1 MIKGQMKLFLQRY
14 YLRLSKEGGN
24 NVPTENMQGILPG
37 KNFFEDQDGDIK
49 ELCTYESKEENN
61 DDAVN
66 AMEYAAKCI
75 TEGETSMTI
84 ELPKDRT
91 RQILKMTGLERITRK
106 RFKKLLMGCG
116 MQRNDAEV
124 IAEQFCNEKIPYTPL
139 GVQQVIETI
148 IKEIKEEQ

>member
-1 MIKGQMKLFLQRY
+1 M
-14 YLRLSKEGGN
+14 
-24 NVPTENMQGILPG
+24 PTEESGFKPEKILF
-37 KNFFEDQDGDIK
+37 KDQDGIIK
-49 ELCTYESKEENN
+49 ELASYETKKEEN
-61 DDAVN
+61 DDAADTMKYV
-66 AMEYAAKCI
+66 AKCI

-84 ELPKDRT
+84 ELPKDRS
-91 RQILKMTGLERITRK
+91 RQILKMAGLELITRK

-148 IKEIKEEQ
+148 IKEIEEEQ

>member
-1 MIKGQMKLFLQRY
+1 
-14 YLRLSKEGGN
+14 
-24 NVPTENMQGILPG
+24 
-37 KNFFEDQDGDIK
+37 
-49 ELCTYESKEENN
+49 
-61 DDAVN
+61 
-66 AMEYAAKCI
+66 MEYAAKCI

-84 ELPKDRT
+84 ELPKDRV

-124 IAEQFCNEKIPYTPL
+124 IAEQFCNDKIPYTPL

>member
-1 MIKGQMKLFLQRY
+1 M
-14 YLRLSKEGGN
+14 
-24 NVPTENMQGILPG
+24 PTENMQGILPG
-37 KNFFEDQDGDIK
+37 KIFFEDQDGDIK

-84 ELPKDRT
+84 ELSKDRV

-124 IAEQFCNEKIPYTPL
+124 IAEQFRNEKIPYTPL

-148 IKEIKEEQ
+148 IKEIEEEQ

>member
-1 MIKGQMKLFLQRY
+1 M
-14 YLRLSKEGGN
+14 
-24 NVPTENMQGILPG
+24 PTEESGFKPEKILF
-37 KNFFEDQDGDIK
+37 KDQDGIIK
-49 ELCTYESKEENN
+49 ELASYETKKEEN
-61 DDAVN
+61 DDAADTMKYV
-66 AMEYAAKCI
+66 AKCI

-84 ELPKDRT
+84 ELPKDRV

-124 IAEQFCNEKIPYTPL
+124 IAEQFCNDKIPYTPL

-148 IKEIKEEQ
+148 IKEIEEEQ

>member
-1 MIKGQMKLFLQRY
+1 M
-14 YLRLSKEGGN
+14 
-24 NVPTENMQGILPG
+24 PTEESGFKPEKILF
-37 KNFFEDQDGDIK
+37 KDQDGIIK
-49 ELCTYESKEENN
+49 ELASYETKKEEN

-84 ELPKDRT
+84 ELPKDRV

-106 RFKKLLMGCG
+106 RFKKLLMSCG

-148 IKEIKEEQ
+148 IKEIEEEQ

>member
-1 MIKGQMKLFLQRY
+1 M
-14 YLRLSKEGGN
+14 
-24 NVPTENMQGILPG
+24 PTENMQGILPG
-37 KNFFEDQDGDIK
+37 KIFFEDQDGDIK

-61 DDAVN
+61 DDAAD
-66 AMEYAAKCI
+66 AMKYAAKCI

-91 RQILKMTGLERITRK
+91 RQILKMTGLERITKK

-124 IAEQFCNEKIPYTPL
+124 ISEQFCNEKIPYTPL

-148 IKEIKEEQ
+148 IKEIEEEQ

>member
-1 MIKGQMKLFLQRY
+1 M
-14 YLRLSKEGGN
+14 
-24 NVPTENMQGILPG
+24 PTEESGFKPEKILF
-37 KNFFEDQDGDIK
+37 KDQDGIIK
-49 ELCTYESKEENN
+49 ELASYETKKEEN

-84 ELPKDRT
+84 ELPKDRV

>member
-1 MIKGQMKLFLQRY
+1 M
-14 YLRLSKEGGN
+14 
-24 NVPTENMQGILPG
+24 PTEESGFKPEKILF
-37 KNFFEDQDGDIK
+37 KDQDGIIK
-49 ELCTYESKEENN
+49 ELASYETKKEEN
-61 DDAVN
+61 DDAADTMKYV
-66 AMEYAAKCI
+66 AKCI

-84 ELPKDRT
+84 ELPKDRV

-124 IAEQFCNEKIPYTPL
+124 IAEQFCNDKIPYTPL

>member
-1 MIKGQMKLFLQRY
+1 M
-14 YLRLSKEGGN
+14 
-24 NVPTENMQGILPG
+24 PTEESGFKPEKILF
-37 KNFFEDQDGDIK
+37 KDQDGIIK
-49 ELCTYESKEENN
+49 ELASYETKKEEN

-84 ELPKDRT
+84 ELPKDRV

-106 RFKKLLMGCG
+106 RFKKLLMSCG